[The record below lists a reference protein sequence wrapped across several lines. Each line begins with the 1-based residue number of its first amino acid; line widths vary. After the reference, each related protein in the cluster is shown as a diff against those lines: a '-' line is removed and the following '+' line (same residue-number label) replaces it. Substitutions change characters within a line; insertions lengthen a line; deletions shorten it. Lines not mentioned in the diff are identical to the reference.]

1 MSSHAPR
8 NRLSLVGVLFAVS
21 GFCLGSLAQSPARDP
36 SPVFYAGE
44 RLQYKVSWLFV
55 RLGTIVIT
63 TQKLPTSGS
72 GDQYLVRLRVTSNP
86 AIFFVDVN
94 NEYESVISAS
104 AMKPVAFTAREF
116 TGSDTIVTQYSMD
129 TMLRQIKIIEWS
141 DPGHTNVQEKVI
153 DSVDVFYEGVSM
165 FFLARSLIHSTLTLT
180 VPTLVSF
187 DLFDTDITFTQKVEA
202 VSIDAMDDEIDAK
215 ELYGFAHF
223 VESSLAGL
231 SGDFEGWFTNDEAA
245 IPVVAKMQLTVGT
258 ANIELEE
265 WSRGSWSPPPFRES
279 K

>member
-1 MSSHAPR
+1 
-8 NRLSLVGVLFAVS
+8 
-21 GFCLGSLAQSPARDP
+21 
-36 SPVFYAGE
+36 
-44 RLQYKVSWLFV
+44 
-55 RLGTIVIT
+55 
-63 TQKLPTSGS
+63 
-72 GDQYLVRLRVTSNP
+72 
-86 AIFFVDVN
+86 
-94 NEYESVISAS
+94 
-104 AMKPVAFTAREF
+104 
-116 TGSDTIVTQYSMD
+116 
-129 TMLRQIKIIEWS
+129 
-141 DPGHTNVQEKVI
+141 
-153 DSVDVFYEGVSM
+153 M